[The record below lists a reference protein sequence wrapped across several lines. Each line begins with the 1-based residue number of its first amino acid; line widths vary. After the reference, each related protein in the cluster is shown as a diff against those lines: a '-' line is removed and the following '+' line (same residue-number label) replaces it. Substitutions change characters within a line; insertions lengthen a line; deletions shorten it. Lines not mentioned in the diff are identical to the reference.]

1 MKKWI
6 AALAAVALVG
16 GCVKMDKNPPKDLPD
31 YVKLYP
37 GGQPMMS
44 MNLGVLSSEVE
55 TTTDSPATVIAYY
68 RTEAAADGL
77 TEKTA
82 APQANATAGQL
93 QVQFSDATGSKL
105 LVVVAKPQPP
115 GTMVSLSYRPV
126 KAAASQ

>member
-93 QVQFSDATGSKL
+93 QVQFSDAKGSKL